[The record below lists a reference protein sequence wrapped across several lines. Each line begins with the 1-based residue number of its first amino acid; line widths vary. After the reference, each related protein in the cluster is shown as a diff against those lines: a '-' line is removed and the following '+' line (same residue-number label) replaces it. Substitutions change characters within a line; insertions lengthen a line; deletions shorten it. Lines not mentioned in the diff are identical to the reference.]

1 MKAYVCDSCGK
12 AILDPYTEKMREFYT
27 GSYFTF
33 GAACP
38 EKIKKKVKV
47 HLCEKCFKGLCYIAE
62 NVRSDKND
70 T

>member
-12 AILDPYTEKMREFYT
+12 TILDPYTENMKEFYI
-27 GSYFTF
+27 GSYFTMGIPF
-33 GAACP
+33 P

-47 HLCEKCFKGLCYIAE
+47 HLCNKCYKGLCSIAE

-70 T
+70 N